1 MTTVEKNSRE
11 KERRGGVRNRGFFNV
26 IWRPAVSQ
34 QLHQPAA
41 HAFYRLFLWRYNII
55 WKIKN
60 SPIQV
65 VDYVGVLV
73 FPHHQ
78 NLIDDQLFLGLLL
91 QVHLLNGH
99 LRRQKKKQLCAS
111 QQQNVWKALWKNR
124 NKQNDVSPLG
134 QLQCQWQCTQCQRL
148 CKNTWKVKSV
158 IHQWSVK
165 KTHIKKKHR
174 VVI

>member
-78 NLIDDQLFLGLLL
+78 NFIDDQLFLGLLL

-99 LRRQKKKQLCAS
+99 LRRQKKNSCVPH
-111 QQQNVWKALWKNR
+111 N
-124 NKQNDVSPLG
+124 NKM
-134 QLQCQWQCTQCQRL
+134 CERL
-148 CKNTWKVKSV
+148 CERTETNRTMFHLLAGCNVNGSVHSARGSARTHGKSS
-158 IHQWSVK
+158 Q
-165 KTHIKKKHR
+165 
-174 VVI
+174 